1 MYNGFSKGDVF
12 TWKKYT
18 VGALR
23 VRRINIAK
31 VSLSSVCIETGR
43 YQAFKSGIDAQ
54 TTLLSRDSYMLSTGK
69 FIIKTY
75 IIQFFSPLGMRCAR
89 AHNVNA
95 NFV

>member
-23 VRRINIAK
+23 VRRA
-31 VSLSSVCIETGR
+31 ETGR

-89 AHNVNA
+89 AHNDNA